1 MLETLRQM
9 PGGVRVFLVYGFL
22 ILAFLGLTLPLV
34 VAQAV
39 ETPVTLIG
47 LVWMALLAYLVFT
60 ITLVLQRKQAA
71 YGLSMGLATLT
82 IPLIP
87 LLALAA
93 GVVGAIFSLALA
105 ILVFGSLR
113 RASSR
118 AWFSEL

>member
-113 RASSR
+113 RGSSR